1 MLQTTLRRIIEI
13 YVMCGDSVPHRPA
26 LSPPPVAID
35 AQTVL
40 YECIDAVSMRL
51 LGVVI
56 ICSSTHQ
63 YIGECTCLV
72 HHHLEAK
79 HRPLAV

>member
-1 MLQTTLRRIIEI
+1 MLQTTTQTDYYI
-13 YVMCGDSVPHRPA
+13 YVICGDSVPHRPA
-26 LSPPPVAID
+26 LSPPPIAID
-35 AQTVL
+35 AQPVL

-56 ICSSTHQ
+56 IWSFTHQ